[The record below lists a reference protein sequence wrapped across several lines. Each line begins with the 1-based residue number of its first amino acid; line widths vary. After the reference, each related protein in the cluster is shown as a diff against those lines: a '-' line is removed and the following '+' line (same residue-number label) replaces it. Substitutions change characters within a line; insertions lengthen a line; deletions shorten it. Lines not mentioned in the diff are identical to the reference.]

1 MVGRTISHYKILDKL
16 GEGGMGVVYKAEDT
30 RLNRLVALK
39 FLSVTERAGEEDK
52 ARFAREARAAAALD
66 HPNICTVY
74 EIDEVEGRSFIA
86 MAFLQGRTVQQMV
99 ETAPVPID
107 EALELAMQ
115 AAKGLAAAHQ
125 SGVVHRDIKSANLM
139 VTSPTAGSET
149 QLKIMDFGL
158 AQLTKGA
165 SKLTVEGA
173 TLGTAAFMSPEQAR
187 GDKVDHRTDLW
198 SLGVV
203 LHEMLAGQ
211 LPFRG
216 EYEQA
221 ILYSIL
227 HEPPEAISSV
237 RSGVGLE
244 LERIVNKALAKDPEE
259 RYQSAV
265 DLLVDLRT
273 LKKEH
278 DSGTSRV
285 ARPSHVTHAGEPLA
299 RVSTRIGEPDPP
311 GPSSR
316 GQDAV
321 SAASGRQPF
330 FSRTWVKLTCLG
342 VALFAVFV
350 AARLVPP
357 LWHGPMGKGP
367 GAGPPWSWRGRGE
380 PPRVVPITSDAGTE
394 SFASFSPDASQ
405 VAYTWDGGT
414 GDNIDVYVKVI
425 DGGASLR
432 LTDHPGVDT
441 SPAWSPDGRH
451 IAFVRRERRS
461 GGVYLVAPIGGP
473 ERKIADI
480 RLPRHSLG
488 LRNLAWAPD
497 AKHLAVVEG
506 GSPQEPGGVK
516 LLAIDTGKRTAIL
529 EGRRPVGFR
538 HSPAFSPNGRAL
550 AFVQTAGLAA
560 DDIHV
565 VSLGEDLRVAG
576 DPRRVTE
583 EERRIDG
590 LVWSPD
596 GQSIIFS
603 SERNGQGGLWRVP
616 ARGGRVFPLPGSG
629 EGARLPALSADGGK
643 LAYTRAMRDLNI
655 WRLSL
660 QGAAEPEPLIRST
673 RLDHLPRYSP
683 DGHRIAFVS
692 DRTGRMQVWLA
703 DSDGTGAIQLTSYD
717 DGLVTMPN
725 WSSDNLRLAVQ
736 VIERDRSYID
746 LLNIEDRSRRRLE
759 LLEEGGMAPT
769 WSRDGRWIY
778 VTRRF
783 QGIWK
788 LPVPDRAEPG
798 AEAEQVAAN
807 GGFAQESSD
816 GKYLFVLARGRGESS
831 LVRVSLETGEETTY
845 AIEMTPGQSVVAETG
860 IYFFGRG
867 TGFRFFDFSDGRV
880 RSLATVDGVANGFPG
895 PSFSVSPDGR
905 SLLYV
910 RNDRDEADV
919 MLVESIR

>member
-107 EALELAMQ
+107 EALELAIQ

-125 SGVVHRDIKSANLM
+125 SGIVHRDIKSANLM

-165 SKLTVEGA
+165 SKLTVEGS
-173 TLGTAAFMSPEQAR
+173 TLGTTAFMSPEQAR

-227 HEPPEAISSV
+227 HEPPEAISSL

-244 LERIVNKALAKDPEE
+244 LERIVNKALAKDPAE
-259 RYQSAV
+259 RYQTAV

-273 LKKEH
+273 LKKDR

-285 ARPSHVTHAGEPLA
+285 ARPSHVTQAGDPFA
-299 RVSTRIGEPDPP
+299 QASTRITEPDPP
-311 GPSSR
+311 GPSGWGEDPAS
-316 GQDAV
+316 
-321 SAASGRQPF
+321 SASGRQPLL
-330 FSRTWVKLTCLG
+330 SRTWVKLTCLG

-405 VAYTWDGGT
+405 VAYTWDGET
-414 GDNIDVYVKVI
+414 GDNIDIYVKVI

-432 LTDHPGVDT
+432 LTEHPGVDT

-480 RLPRHSLG
+480 RPPGRGRG
-488 LRNLAWAPD
+488 LRNLAWSPD

-506 GSPQEPGGVK
+506 GSPQEPGGVN
-516 LLAIDTGKRTAIL
+516 LLAIDTGERTTIL
-529 EGRRPVGFR
+529 ERRRQGSSR
-538 HSPAFSPNGRAL
+538 HSLAFSPNGRAL
-550 AFVQTAGLAA
+550 AFVQAAGLTA

-565 VSLGEDLRVAG
+565 VGLDEDLRVAG
-576 DPRRVTE
+576 EPRRVTE
-583 EERRIDG
+583 EEQRIDG
-590 LVWSPD
+590 LVWGPE

-616 ARGGRVFPLPGSG
+616 ARGGRVLPLPGSG
-629 EGARLPALSADGGK
+629 EGARLPALSADGSK

-655 WRLSL
+655 WRLNL

-683 DGHRIAFVS
+683 DGRRIAFVS

-703 DSDGTGAIQLTSYD
+703 ASDGTGAIQLTSYD
-717 DGLVTMPN
+717 DGFVTMPN

-736 VIERDRSYID
+736 VIERDRSHID
-746 LLNIEDRSRRRLE
+746 LLNVEDRSRRRLD
-759 LLEEGGMAPT
+759 LPDEGGIAPS
-769 WSRDGRWIY
+769 WSHDGRWIY

-783 QGIWK
+783 QGVWK
-788 LPVPDRAEPG
+788 FPVPDNSEPG
-798 AEAEQVAAN
+798 AEPEQVVAN
-807 GGFAQESSD
+807 GGLAQESPD
-816 GKYLFVLARGRGESS
+816 GKYLFVLARGRREPS
-831 LVRVSLETGEETTY
+831 LVRVSLETGEETKY
-845 AIEMTPGQSVVAETG
+845 AIEMAPGQSVVAETG
-860 IYFFGRG
+860 IYFVGRG
-867 TGFRFFDFSDGRV
+867 TGFQFFDFSDGRV
-880 RSLATVDGVANGFPG
+880 RSLATADGVVGGFPG

-910 RNDRDEADV
+910 RNDRDEADL